1 MEKKVNI
8 TINGKEIT
16 KKDED
21 KSAVQ
26 VVKDVLKQ
34 TLSGILGNVFGKA
47 EDDKKEDKDKK
58 EEKKENKEENKK
70 ADEKDNKETKEEKTT
85 EKDDAQAK
93 IKQLEEENKKLQ
105 DLVKELRDK
114 YKNPPKE
121 KQEEKLDNGD
131 EEKELEEEIDD
142 DEEEVELDTEY
153 YSEKPPKKI
162 KKQEDEPIKEEIQK
176 LSFDEKVVD
185 NGFPDI
191 DLPHEKV
198 ELETNDTIKPIIK
211 KPIPI
216 QNTQIPNQRVQ
227 TSMRQ
232 YNNLQQPPQHFP
244 SRLPRPIQS
253 EITDDDINTI
263 NQALRQI
270 RGH

>member
-8 TINGKEIT
+8 TINGKEVS

-26 VVKDVLKQ
+26 IVKDVLKQ
-34 TLSGILGNVFGKA
+34 TLSGVLGGIFGKA
-47 EDDKKEDKDKK
+47 DGDKK
-58 EEKKENKEENKK
+58 EKKENKEEDKK
-70 ADEKDNKETKEEKTT
+70 TDVNGDKETKEEKTS
-85 EKDDAQAK
+85 EKDDVLAK

-114 YKNPPKE
+114 SKNPQKEKQE

-153 YSEKPPKKI
+153 YSEQPPKKI

-198 ELETNDTIKPIIK
+198 ELETNDTIEPIIK

-216 QNTQIPNQRVQ
+216 QNTQTLNQRVQ
-227 TSMRQ
+227 TPTRQ
-232 YNNLQQPPQHFP
+232 YNLQQPPRPFP

-263 NQALRQI
+263 NNALRQI

>member
-8 TINGKEIT
+8 TINGKEVS

-34 TLSGILGNVFGKA
+34 TLSGVLGGIFGKA
-47 EDDKKEDKDKK
+47 DGDKK
-58 EEKKENKEENKK
+58 EKKENKEEDKK
-70 ADEKDNKETKEEKTT
+70 TDVNGDKETKEEKTT
-85 EKDDAQAK
+85 EKDDVLAK

-114 YKNPPKE
+114 SKNPPKE

-162 KKQEDEPIKEEIQK
+162 KKQEDEPIKEEEIQK
-176 LSFDEKVVD
+176 LSFDEKAVD

-198 ELETNDTIKPIIK
+198 ELETNDVIK
-211 KPIPI
+211 KTIPI
-216 QNTQIPNQRVQ
+216 QNTQIPNQMVQ
-227 TSMRQ
+227 TPMRQ
-232 YNNLQQPPQHFP
+232 YNNLQQPPRPFP
-244 SRLPRPIQS
+244 SQLPRPIQS
-253 EITDDDINTI
+253 GITQADRDTI
-263 NQALRQI
+263 NNALRQI
-270 RGH
+270 RGQY